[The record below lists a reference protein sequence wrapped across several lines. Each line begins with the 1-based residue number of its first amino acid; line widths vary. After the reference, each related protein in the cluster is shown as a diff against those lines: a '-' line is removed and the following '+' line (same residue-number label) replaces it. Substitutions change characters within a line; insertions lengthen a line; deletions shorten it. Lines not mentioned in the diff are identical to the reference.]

1 MFKETILSKYL
12 VLKSVTILAVTLLGL
27 GFAIAGDLKVF
38 SGTFQDGAV
47 MKWVCPPGAAG
58 TIPFQFTTPEGGQ
71 YSAQVSCGN
80 PV

>member
-1 MFKETILSKYL
+1 MFKETILSKL
-12 VLKSVTILAVTLLGL
+12 FVILAVTLLGL

-71 YSAQVSCGN
+71 YSAQISCGN
-80 PV
+80 GV

>member
-1 MFKETILSKYL
+1 MSKYL
-12 VLKSVTILAVTLLGL
+12 ALLAAMLLGL
-27 GFAIAGDLKVF
+27 GFAVAGDLKIF

-71 YSAQVSCGN
+71 YSAQVSCGQGI
-80 PV
+80 